1 MKKYLFLSITSL
13 LLASFMVACEDDD
26 TPSKSDFDIEYD
38 ASIAPTISTTD
49 VVVLNFS
56 TVKITGSLE
65 VKTDKVLEIG
75 AMLST
80 DEQFTN
86 SIICAAADLNT
97 PFTVNASN
105 LNENTTYYVR
115 TYAVTANSGIVTS
128 ESKTIKTPVAPVYSI
143 DGTYTAIQY
152 DAQGKEEP
160 ESYKVQINYVAGS
173 ETSVEIFNIFN
184 GGQKITGTYNKA
196 DGTLVIPTDQI
207 VMLHPSYG
215 EVLMKGVDD
224 AIENYTKTI
233 SCSFTAKG
241 GTLITGNWQA
251 SCSAGS
257 FGFFYLSMKHE

>member
-1 MKKYLFLSITSL
+1 M
-13 LLASFMVACEDDD
+13 
-26 TPSKSDFDIEYD
+26 
-38 ASIAPTISTTD
+38 
-49 VVVLNFS
+49 
-56 TVKITGSLE
+56 
-65 VKTDKVLEIG
+65 
-75 AMLST
+75 
-80 DEQFTN
+80 
-86 SIICAAADLNT
+86 
-97 PFTVNASN
+97 
-105 LNENTTYYVR
+105 NENTTYYVR

-184 GGQKITGTYNKA
+184 GGQKITGTYKKA

>member
-13 LLASFMVACEDDD
+13 LLASFMVACEDED

-207 VMLHPSYG
+207 VML
-215 EVLMKGVDD
+215 LK
-224 AIENYTKTI
+224 II
-233 SCSFTAKG
+233 
-241 GTLITGNWQA
+241 QRQ
-251 SCSAGS
+251 
-257 FGFFYLSMKHE
+257 

>member
-13 LLASFMVACEDDD
+13 LLASFMVACEDED
-26 TPSKSDFDIEYD
+26 TPSKSDVDIEYD

-105 LNENTTYYVR
+105 LNENTV
-115 TYAVTANSGIVTS
+115 
-128 ESKTIKTPVAPVYSI
+128 P
-143 DGTYTAIQY
+143 
-152 DAQGKEEP
+152 
-160 ESYKVQINYVAGS
+160 
-173 ETSVEIFNIFN
+173 
-184 GGQKITGTYNKA
+184 
-196 DGTLVIPTDQI
+196 
-207 VMLHPSYG
+207 
-215 EVLMKGVDD
+215 
-224 AIENYTKTI
+224 
-233 SCSFTAKG
+233 
-241 GTLITGNWQA
+241 
-251 SCSAGS
+251 
-257 FGFFYLSMKHE
+257 

>member
-1 MKKYLFLSITSL
+1 MTRKDWKVKLRYHFSEEADITAFHIE
-13 LLASFMVACEDDD
+13 ASVPAAVVFASPATTIDESAHTVWVNVADWGGQTNLQI
-26 TPSKSDFDIEYD
+26 TPSIKISDK
-38 ASIAPTISTTD
+38 ASCNLSGD
-49 VVVLNFS
+49 LLF
-56 TVKITGSLE
+56 VK
-65 VKTDKVLEIG
+65 K
-75 AMLST
+75 
-80 DEQFTN
+80 
-86 SIICAAADLNT
+86 
-97 PFTVNASN
+97 
-105 LNENTTYYVR
+105 
-115 TYAVTANSGIVTS
+115 TS

>member
-1 MKKYLFLSITSL
+1 MFY
-13 LLASFMVACEDDD
+13 
-26 TPSKSDFDIEYD
+26 
-38 ASIAPTISTTD
+38 
-49 VVVLNFS
+49 
-56 TVKITGSLE
+56 
-65 VKTDKVLEIG
+65 
-75 AMLST
+75 
-80 DEQFTN
+80 
-86 SIICAAADLNT
+86 
-97 PFTVNASN
+97 
-105 LNENTTYYVR
+105 
-115 TYAVTANSGIVTS
+115 
-128 ESKTIKTPVAPVYSI
+128 
-143 DGTYTAIQY
+143 
-152 DAQGKEEP
+152 
-160 ESYKVQINYVAGS
+160 
-173 ETSVEIFNIFN
+173 FN

>member
-13 LLASFMVACEDDD
+13 LLASFMVACEDED

-105 LNENTTYYVR
+105 LNE
-115 TYAVTANSGIVTS
+115 
-128 ESKTIKTPVAPVYSI
+128 KTPAAPVYSI

>member
-1 MKKYLFLSITSL
+1 MQCCLR
-13 LLASFMVACEDDD
+13 
-26 TPSKSDFDIEYD
+26 
-38 ASIAPTISTTD
+38 
-49 VVVLNFS
+49 
-56 TVKITGSLE
+56 
-65 VKTDKVLEIG
+65 
-75 AMLST
+75 
-80 DEQFTN
+80 TN
-86 SIICAAADLNT
+86 NLPI

>member
-13 LLASFMVACEDDD
+13 LLASFMVACEDED

-65 VKTDKVLEIG
+65 VKIG

-173 ETSVEIFNIFN
+173 N
-184 GGQKITGTYNKA
+184 
-196 DGTLVIPTDQI
+196 L
-207 VMLHPSYG
+207 MLFLN
-215 EVLMKGVDD
+215 V
-224 AIENYTKTI
+224 
-233 SCSFTAKG
+233 
-241 GTLITGNWQA
+241 
-251 SCSAGS
+251 
-257 FGFFYLSMKHE
+257 

>member
-13 LLASFMVACEDDD
+13 LLASFMVACEDED

-152 DAQGKEEP
+152 DAQGKAEP

-241 GTLITGNWQA
+241 GTLITGK
-251 SCSAGS
+251 
-257 FGFFYLSMKHE
+257 YI